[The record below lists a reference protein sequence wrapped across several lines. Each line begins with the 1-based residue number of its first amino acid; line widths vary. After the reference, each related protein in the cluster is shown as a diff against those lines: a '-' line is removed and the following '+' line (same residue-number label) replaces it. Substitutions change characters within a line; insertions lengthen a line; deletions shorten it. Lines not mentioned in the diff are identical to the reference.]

1 VPFLA
6 DAVSFAASALLLRT
20 LPPLKAATEPRLAP
34 SPRPAPPSVSPTAAP
49 PSRAVSSLRTEIADG
64 LRFLLR
70 PPLLRALVGALALN
84 NLLMEAVFGIFVLFA
99 LHVLHL
105 GPAQY
110 GLLFTAYALGGVLG
124 GLCAVR
130 VRDLLGAGPAVT
142 GSMLLLGLPFLLIA
156 VVPNG
161 YLAGAAMVV
170 MGTGEGIW
178 NVLTMSL
185 RQAVIPDPLRG
196 RVLSAFRMFG
206 WGAASVGTAVG
217 GALAHELGLRSPL
230 LLAGVALPVA
240 ALLLAPA
247 LSTSAI
253 DRARAGAAAPI
264 ADHQGS

>member
-1 VPFLA
+1 V
-6 DAVSFAASALLLRT
+6 
-20 LPPLKAATEPRLAP
+20 
-34 SPRPAPPSVSPTAAP
+34 
-49 PSRAVSSLRTEIADG
+49 
-64 LRFLLR
+64 
-70 PPLLRALVGALALN
+70 
-84 NLLMEAVFGIFVLFA
+84 
-99 LHVLHL
+99 
-105 GPAQY
+105 PAQY